1 MLNGLSKKCSA
12 EAIGTFTL
20 VYAGCGAIAMD
31 TLGHAGICAV
41 FGLVVACMVFATG
54 HISGAHLNP
63 AVTLAFTAGRHL
75 PPREAPWYIV
85 AQLVGASLAALAVE
99 FTLGPIDSSVT
110 TFSTPAGPV
119 FVLEAL
125 LTFFL
130 MFVITAVATDGRAE
144 GQLAAVAIGS
154 IVAVGALV
162 GGPISGASMN
172 PARSLGPALV
182 AGQMNALWLYLIA
195 PTIGAVSGHFAYK
208 AVACEPTKKDPS
220 GCC

>member
-1 MLNGLSKKCSA
+1 MKNGLAKKCSA
-12 EAIGTFTL
+12 ELVGTFAL
-20 VYAGCGAIAMD
+20 VYAGCGAIAVG
-31 TLGHAGICAV
+31 TLPDGGVCAV
-41 FGLVVACMVFATG
+41 FGLVVACMVFSTG

-63 AVTLAFTAGRHL
+63 AVTLAFTVGGHL
-75 PPREAPWYIV
+75 PSREAVPYILS
-85 AQLVGASLAALAVE
+85 QILGASLAAAAVE
-99 FTLGPIDSSVT
+99 SSLGPVAPSVT
-110 TFSTPAGPV
+110 AFSVGASQAFSV
-119 FVLEAL
+119 EVL

-162 GGPISGASMN
+162 GGPITGASMN

-182 AGQMNALWLYLIA
+182 AGDLTAIWLYLLAPSLGAVAGHLAYKMVACA
-195 PTIGAVSGHFAYK
+195 PTD
-208 AVACEPTKKDPS
+208 KDPS